1 MISRAQM
8 MGSILQ
14 VSPSF
19 IPVWN
24 EFVAEYENEGSE
36 LPLYIVLGELARYI
50 ALLERRGIEDELQE
64 IFVAIERWHIE
75 GDDYVK
81 EAATIGLLEDLQNT
95 NVVGGADSSGFIR
108 YLGPESK
115 RWWAKVNA
123 FWEKGE
129 IIRD

>member
-1 MISRAQM
+1 M

-24 EFVAEYENEGSE
+24 EFVAEYEREASE
-36 LPLYIVLGELARYI
+36 LPLYVVLGDLARHI
-50 ALLERRGIEDELQE
+50 ALLERCGTETELQG
-64 IFVAIERWHIE
+64 IFGVIERWHTE

-81 EAATIGLLEDLQNT
+81 EAATISLLEDLQNT
-95 NVVGGADSSGFIR
+95 NVVGGTDASRFIK

-115 RWWAKVNA
+115 RCWAKLNA
-123 FWEKGE
+123 FWEQGE
-129 IIRD
+129 IIGD

>member
-1 MISRAQM
+1 MIGPILRA
-8 MGSILQ
+8 
-14 VSPSF
+14 SPSF
-19 IPVWN
+19 SPVWN

-36 LPLYIVLGELARYI
+36 LPLYVVLGDLARHI
-50 ALLERRGIEDELQE
+50 ALLERRGTEDELQG
-64 IFVAIERWHIE
+64 IFGAIERWHTE

-81 EAATIGLLEDLQNT
+81 EAATVGLLEDLQNT
-95 NVVGGADSSGFIR
+95 NVVGGTDSSRFIK

>member
-1 MISRAQM
+1 M

-14 VSPSF
+14 ASPSF
-19 IPVWN
+19 SPVWN
-24 EFVAEYENEGSE
+24 EFVAEYEKEGSE
-36 LPLYIVLGELARYI
+36 LPLYVVLGDLARHI
-50 ALLERRGIEDELQE
+50 ALLERRGTEDELQG
-64 IFVAIERWHIE
+64 IFGVIERWHTE

-81 EAATIGLLEDLQNT
+81 EAATVGLLEDLQNT
-95 NVVGGADSSGFIR
+95 NVVGGTDSSRFIK